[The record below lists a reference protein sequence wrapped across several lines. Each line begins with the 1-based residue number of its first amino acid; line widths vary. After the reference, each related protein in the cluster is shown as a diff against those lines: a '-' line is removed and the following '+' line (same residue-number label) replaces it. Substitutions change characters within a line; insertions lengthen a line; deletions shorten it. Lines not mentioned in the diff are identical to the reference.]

1 MQEKIILFSIGS
13 VQDFIINSRKVCDLF
28 SGSRILSSLIT
39 KGINFVNRFNGQLI
53 LPQVLNNKENI
64 PNYFI
69 MLYKNGDFIGKKLEK
84 YVRNQ
89 YEEMIK
95 KMVIYKKLKK
105 YEKQIRQQLDS
116 SLDIYWVELELDKD
130 FDINNPIIY
139 KKIYD
144 ELYENLEAIKNIKK
158 FQPICEEGKKCS
170 ICGIRNS
177 IISNVENDYKMQRY
191 YTYRFMNKELQENSL
206 FKLVDKIEKET
217 KSRLSIDEIKRI
229 KISGK
234 DNYFKYKNS
243 MLKEKEGLCSVC
255 LLKRLY
261 NEKGNMLSTARVA
274 LGKWIEENIKSD
286 ELAYD
291 DYKNLI
297 ENKCKDK
304 GLDLYQCMYKE
315 NWNDFLKDEIK
326 KEEYIKELEE
336 HFRKIKNQKL
346 PKYYC
351 VYRMDIDN
359 LGKWMS
365 GKYKKNNN
373 ENLYLYQKKLSKN
386 IASFFDKVKQYFN
399 SSYNGILIY
408 AGGDDMLALIPVNS
422 IYNFQKLV
430 NENFQ
435 EEINKE
441 EYKGITYSQGIF
453 ITHYKAPLG
462 EIIRVSKDELERVKE
477 IFKDKRNDLDMEKDA
492 SILSIMTEGYD
503 NRSVYFKNHIEGELS
518 VDFIWSTLMR
528 YFNKENSTYFHNQLQ
543 IEFLPIIKNIEKY
556 EEYDVLS
563 MFEAEQIRL
572 MKRSIINKEESS
584 ELINNINYKLKEFL
598 IINRK
603 DEDTLDFNNYFDLFN
618 VIRGLKQNMM
628 EG

>member
-1 MQEKIILFSIGS
+1 
-13 VQDFIINSRKVCDLF
+13 
-28 SGSRILSSLIT
+28 
-39 KGINFVNRFNGQLI
+39 
-53 LPQVLNNKENI
+53 
-64 PNYFI
+64 
-69 MLYKNGDFIGKKLEK
+69 
-84 YVRNQ
+84 
-89 YEEMIK
+89 
-95 KMVIYKKLKK
+95 
-105 YEKQIRQQLDS
+105 
-116 SLDIYWVELELDKD
+116 
-130 FDINNPIIY
+130 
-139 KKIYD
+139 
-144 ELYENLEAIKNIKK
+144 
-158 FQPICEEGKKCS
+158 
-170 ICGIRNS
+170 
-177 IISNVENDYKMQRY
+177 
-191 YTYRFMNKELQENSL
+191 
-206 FKLVDKIEKET
+206 
-217 KSRLSIDEIKRI
+217 
-229 KISGK
+229 
-234 DNYFKYKNS
+234 
-243 MLKEKEGLCSVC
+243 
-255 LLKRLY
+255 
-261 NEKGNMLSTARVA
+261 
-274 LGKWIEENIKSD
+274 
-286 ELAYD
+286 
-291 DYKNLI
+291 
-297 ENKCKDK
+297 
-304 GLDLYQCMYKE
+304 
-315 NWNDFLKDEIK
+315 
-326 KEEYIKELEE
+326 
-336 HFRKIKNQKL
+336 
-346 PKYYC
+346 
-351 VYRMDIDN
+351 
-359 LGKWMS
+359 
-365 GKYKKNNN
+365 
-373 ENLYLYQKKLSKN
+373 
-386 IASFFDKVKQYFN
+386 
-399 SSYNGILIY
+399 
-408 AGGDDMLALIPVNS
+408 MLALIPVNS